1 MATNKSSSMESL
13 DGIGTPLTSPS
24 ETRSPVHTESAKSA
38 SEKLVVFQSDPS
50 LPALLS
56 GASSVS
62 ADMESELTGRPGRLG
77 RQPSRPEES
86 SEAVTPPALL
96 KEPSVSPIFNHTPAM
111 ESDSLR
117 LHLEHDRAQSDVDMD
132 SSTPHLDEDD
142 ESDDGIFLMAKPKKK
157 KKKSSPTTAASRTRP
172 FGNKRRD
179 TGASTASNETAKKV
193 L

>member
-1 MATNKSSSMESL
+1 MTTNKSSSMESL

-24 ETRSPVHTESAKSA
+24 ETRSPVHAESAKST

-62 ADMESELTGRPGRLG
+62 ADMEPELMGRPGRLG

-96 KEPSVSPIFNHTPAM
+96 TEPAVSPIFNHTPAM

-117 LHLEHDRAQSDVDMD
+117 LHLEHVRAQSDVDMD
-132 SSTPHLDEDD
+132 SSTPRLDEDD

-157 KKKSSPTTAASRTRP
+157 KSSPTTAASRTRP
-172 FGNKRRD
+172 IGNKRRD